1 MLIKGSEKEVINDI
15 RGTYEGKNRIENRE
29 EKYKKRFR
37 GGEGGPQQLT
47 R

>member
-15 RGTYEGKNRIENRE
+15 RGTYEGKNRLENRE